1 MAFTEESLLPT
12 EHHAKGRL
20 LTALA
25 RASIASEFG
34 APWPALPRPVW
45 LEDPAATFVTLHLHG
60 ELRGCIGS
68 LDARRT
74 LYEDVTRNAHAA
86 AFEDPRFPPL
96 GADELPA
103 VDIEVSVLT
112 VPQPLRFS
120 SEADAL
126 SQFRP
131 GVDGVIFQC
140 GRRRATLLPQVWEQL
155 PEPREFLRHLK
166 MKAGLPADLLADGL
180 ELSVYQ
186 VVRFS
191 ATRS

>member
-1 MAFTEESLLPT
+1 MAFTESLPPT

-20 LTALA
+20 LIALA
-25 RASIASEFG
+25 RAAISSEFG
-34 APWPALPRPVW
+34 APWPDLPRPVW
-45 LEDPAATFVTLHLHG
+45 LDEPAATFVTLHLHG
-60 ELRGCIGS
+60 KLRGCIGS
-68 LDARRT
+68 LDARRP
-74 LYEDVTRNAHAA
+74 LYDDVTRNAYAA
-86 AFEDPRFPPL
+86 AFDDPRFPPL

-112 VPQPLRFS
+112 VPQPLRFR

-166 MKAGLPADLLADGL
+166 MKAGLPADLTPHGV